1 MNKFYQEKYLEF
13 KMLVDDIKELLSKKG
28 SPPKE
33 TVMVDNDV
41 QKMLKISK
49 RILAQLR
56 AGRKITYHQPDDK
69 PAN

>member
-13 KMLVDDIKELLSKKG
+13 KMLVDDIKELLSKTG

-49 RILAQLR
+49 RKLAQLR

>member
-13 KMLVDDIKELLSKKG
+13 KMLVDDIKELLSKTG

-41 QKMLKISK
+41 QK
-49 RILAQLR
+49 IL
-56 AGRKITYHQPDDK
+56 
-69 PAN
+69 